1 MSHSGVPASPLQAPG
16 RELVL
21 GEDAN
26 DAANIPVM
34 EVAAR
39 RAAPTS
45 VVSLPAPQALPR
57 QAPRPVVSPE
67 EARASVDLPDPP
79 QSALGAI
86 GYASRARRRKAEL
99 AEQLREARQT
109 EEEAQVSLEDSLV
122 AIAERARP
130 AAQAMAA
137 YRRTLERLV
146 ALEQRMRALDP
157 QHASQLDGLR
167 AQIVPLDERISAME
181 RELAALK
188 AEEARINDQLTQAE
202 ASIFR
207 AKAKLSVRDLGGTD
221 PRMKK

>member
-1 MSHSGVPASPLQAPG
+1 MPAAPLQAPG

-21 GEDAN
+21 GDDGGTPA
-26 DAANIPVM
+26 DIPVM

-39 RAAPTS
+39 RAAPVS
-45 VVSLPAPQALPR
+45 IGSLPTPQAMPR

-67 EARASVDLPDPP
+67 EARASADLPDPP
-79 QSALGAI
+79 ESALGAI
-86 GYASRARRRKAEL
+86 AYAQRAKRRKSEL

-109 EEEAQVSLEDSLV
+109 EEEAQVNLEESLV

-130 AAQAMAA
+130 VAQAMPA
-137 YRRTLERLV
+137 YRRTVERLV

-221 PRMKK
+221 PRLKK